1 MTIFMARNAVFDL
14 NRDEH
19 WLHRIVKSVLDAIP
33 ATVGEEAVAVA
44 DDVEVVVLVVVAFV
58 VTA

>member
-14 NRDEH
+14 KRDEH
-19 WLHRIVKSVLDAIP
+19 WLHRMVKSVLDAFP

-44 DDVEVVVLVVVAFV
+44 ADVEVVVLVVVAFV